1 MFHDFFPMMGV
12 IRYPMYIATVFM
24 VGAIAQAALDMRK
37 PVTARSTMRVHTI
50 LIWGFLNALLG
61 VIGTVVGLA
70 LAWGSI
76 ERFGGVETGLLAG
89 GIKVALYSS
98 IFGLLLLTFA
108 VLAWLV
114 LQMLQLRGGDGAT
127 AGS

>member
-24 VGAIAQAALDMRK
+24 VAQIVRAALQVRR
-37 PVTARSTMRVHTI
+37 PAEARSTMTTHTI

-70 LAWGSI
+70 LAGWSV
-76 ERFGGVETGLLAG
+76 ERMGAAPAALLAG
-89 GIKVALYSS
+89 GVKVALFST

-108 VLAWLV
+108 VVAWLV
-114 LQMLQLRGGDGAT
+114 LQGLQWRGEGKAT
-127 AGS
+127 S

>member
-24 VGAIAQAALDMRK
+24 LGAIAQAAVDIRRSGN
-37 PVTARSTMRVHTI
+37 ARSSVTTHAI
-50 LIWGFLNALLG
+50 LVWGFLNALLG
-61 VIGTVVGLA
+61 FIGTVVGLA
-70 LAWGSI
+70 LAGGSI
-76 ERFGGVETGLLAG
+76 ERMGGVETGLLAA
-89 GIKVALYSS
+89 GIKVALYPT

-114 LQMLQLRGGDGAT
+114 LHLWQGRSLAR
-127 AGS
+127 S

>member
-127 AGS
+127 A

>member
-114 LQMLQLRGGDGAT
+114 LQMLQRRGRDGAT
-127 AGS
+127 A